1 MEMHRIVRDRREEIL
16 RIAASHGARNVRIFG
31 SMARGEARPD
41 SDLDVLVSLEAGR
54 SVLDLVA
61 IKQDLE
67 DLLGRAVDVVTE
79 AAVSPYM
86 RDQVLEEAVSL

>member
-1 MEMHRIVRDRREEIL
+1 MGMQKIVRDRREEIL

-41 SDLDVLVSLEAGR
+41 SDLDVLVSLEPGR

-67 DLLGRAVDVVTE
+67 DLLGCAVDVVTE
-79 AAVSPYM
+79 AAVSPYI
-86 RDQVLEEAVSL
+86 REQVLEEAVSL